1 MMKQFSYR
9 HTKEADLMK
18 NMDEAA
24 RMGSAAAMSD
34 EELFSFA
41 EFHAEDVERTGY
53 SNYSY
58 WRSTVRAFT
67 KTGWQ

>member
-18 NMDEAA
+18 SMEEATAKQANMSE
-24 RMGSAAAMSD
+24 

-41 EFHAEDVERTGY
+41 EFNQKEVERTGY

-58 WRSTVRAFT
+58 WRSTL
-67 KTGWQ
+67 